1 MLSVTAEYALR
12 AVVFLA
18 RLPPETRMR
27 ARALAEAADVPS
39 NYMGKILHE
48 LTRSRVLESTR
59 GKTGGFRLAV
69 SPEQLPL
76 IRVVAPFD
84 RMESQRRCLLGRFAC
99 SDRDP
104 CPAHDRWSELAEDI
118 SVFFTQTMVADLLA
132 NESWRPSRA
141 RVAK

>member
-1 MLSVTAEYALR
+1 VLSTTAEYALR

-18 RLPPETRMR
+18 RLPPDVRMR
-27 ARALAEAADVPS
+27 AKELAEAADVPG

-48 LTRSRVLESTR
+48 LTRARVLESTR

-69 SPEQLPL
+69 SPDRLPL

-84 RMESQRRCLLGRFAC
+84 RMEPQRRCLLGRFAC

-104 CPAHDRWSELAEDI
+104 CPAHDRWSRLAEEI
-118 SVFFTQTMVADLLA
+118 SVFFTKTTVSHLLS
-132 NESWRPSRA
+132 NEAWRPARA
-141 RVAK
+141 RVPG